1 MKAHGCPRHLHGAGQ
16 VLHSLQAGIV
26 SRNILRV
33 NGHLLQEC
41 GYELEDIDGDR
52 LLKQAI
58 IYLSDS
64 DREDEFPNDPVARFH
79 LGNGATLERVNLD
92 ADLSL
97 KGIHQSKGIMVNYLY
112 NLDSLERNHELFFKT
127 KIVKQSDSIK
137 SLRKKLQIQ

>member
-1 MKAHGCPRHLHGAGQ
+1 MKKQLKCYK
-16 VLHSLQAGIV
+16 SY
-26 SRNILRV
+26 RV
-33 NGHLLQEC
+33 
-41 GYELEDIDGDR
+41 IDGDR

-58 IYLSDS
+58 IYLSVS

-112 NLDSLERNHELFFKT
+112 NLNSLERNHELFFKT
-127 KIVKQSDSIK
+127 KIVQQSDSIK